1 MSARAHAAAF
11 VAHFLGAP
19 RRDVPRRQVPE
30 ARVQPLE
37 VVVALALGNLVGRAP
52 VAALPRHPDATVVA
66 KRLAHEGELRLVVPG
81 HGDAG
86 RVNLR
91 KAGVGERRAAL
102 VGPPDGGHV
111 AALGVG
117 GEVVDVRIAAGR
129 EHDGVAGVSY
139 ELPVHQA
146 ARDDAAGPP
155 VDHHHVE
162 QLRARIHPH
171 LAGGDLARQ
180 RLVGAEQQLLPRL
193 AARVKGAR
201 YLDAAERAVGEQ
213 AAVLARERYAL
224 GRALVDDGGA
234 DLGQPIDVRF
244 TRAEVASL
252 DRVVEQPEHG
262 IAVVLVVLRRVDAA
276 LRRDRVRPP
285 GRVLEAEARDGIP
298 ELGERRRRGRPCEP
312 GADDDDVVL
321 ELVRRVDEPD
331 LGAVPLPFVG
341 ERAGGNL
348 GPQLHGHRSQPASTA
363 SGIAT

>member
-1 MSARAHAAAF
+1 MFFYFRM
-11 VAHFLGAP
+11 FLYWYFFLFFFFQAEDGI
-19 RRDVPRRQVPE
+19 RDRTVTG
-30 ARVQPLE
+30 VQTC
-37 VVVALALGNLVGRAP
+37 ALPIWAP
-52 VAALPRHPDATVVA
+52 VAALPRHPDAAVVA
-66 KRLAHEGELRLVVPG
+66 ERLAHQRQLGLVVPRG
-81 HGDAG
+81 GDAG

-91 KAGVGERRAAL
+91 EARVRERRAAL
-102 VGPPDGGHV
+102 VGRPDGGHV

-129 EHDGVAGVSY
+129 EHDGVAGVCRQ
-139 ELPVHQA
+139 LPVHQV
-146 ARDDAAGPP
+146 ARDNAAGPP
-155 VDHHHVE
+155 VDHHHIE

-213 AAVLARERYAL
+213 AAVLARERHAL
-224 GRALVDDGGA
+224 GDALVDDGGA
-234 DLGQPIDVRF
+234 DLGQPIDVCF
-244 TRAEVASL
+244 ARAEVAAL
-252 DRVVEQPEHG
+252 DRIVEQPEHG

-285 GRVLEAEARDGIP
+285 GSGLEAEARDGIP
-298 ELGERRRRGRPCEP
+298 ELGERRRRGRPREP

-321 ELVRRVDEPD
+321 DLVRRVDEPD
-331 LGAVPLPFVG
+331 LGAVALPFVG